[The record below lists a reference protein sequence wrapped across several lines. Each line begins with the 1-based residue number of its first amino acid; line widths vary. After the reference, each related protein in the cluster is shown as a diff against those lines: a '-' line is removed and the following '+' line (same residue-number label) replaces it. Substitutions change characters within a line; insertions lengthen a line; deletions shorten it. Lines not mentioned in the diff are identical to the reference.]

1 VTRALQLGDDALV
14 LSQRL
19 CEWIRHAPQLE
30 EEVALANIALD
41 LLGQARLLLSSVG
54 DEDELAY
61 LRQPEDFTSL
71 LIVEQP
77 NGDFAQTV
85 ARQLLFSSW
94 QHLLYRRLADDP
106 DETLAGVAQKAVKET
121 AYHREHASRWTVR
134 LGDGT
139 EESHRRMQAGLERM
153 WPYVDEMLADAPDLQ
168 SVWEA
173 SVLDVLTEA
182 TLERPDVADARR
194 GGRDGGHEYV
204 GELLAEMQE
213 LHRRLPEAV
222 W

>member
-1 VTRALQLGDDALV
+1 MTRALQLGDDALV

-61 LRQPEDFTSL
+61 LRRPEDFTNL

-94 QHLLYRRLADDP
+94 QHLLYGRLVDDP

-121 AYHREHASRWTVR
+121 AYHREHASQWTVR

-139 EESHRRMQAGLERM
+139 AESHRRMQAGLERM
-153 WPYVDEMLADAPDLQ
+153 WPYVDEMLSDAPELRP
-168 SVWEA
+168 VWEA

-182 TLERPDVADARR
+182 TLERPDVSDVRR
-194 GGRDGGHEYV
+194 GGREGWHEHA
-204 GELLAEMQE
+204 EDLLGEMQE
-213 LHRRLPEAV
+213 LRRRLPEAV

>member
-85 ARQLLFSSW
+85 ARQLLFSNW
-94 QHLLYRRLADDP
+94 QHLLYGRLVDDP

-121 AYHREHASRWTVR
+121 AYHREHAGRWTVR

-139 EESHRRMQAGLERM
+139 EESHRRMQTGLERM
-153 WPYVDEMLADAPDLQ
+153 WPYVDEMLADAPELRPE
-168 SVWEA
+168 WET
-173 SVLDVLTEA
+173 SILDVLTEA
-182 TLERPDVADARR
+182 TLERPHVADARG
-194 GGRDGGHEYV
+194 GGRAGRHEHL
-204 GELLAEMQE
+204 GELLAEMQQ
-213 LHRRLPEAV
+213 LRRALPEAV